1 MPYYP
6 LSQIQTNF
14 QTDGTELE
22 TSDGVPYV
30 GFYYKVST
38 GKKYTGSSP
47 QSGGNQ
53 ELFTI
58 SINEE
63 VPNEN
68 TEENSNSQI
77 IEAFA
82 LGDIDPYV
90 NPKYQATEN
99 VYFEYVNLTSSPKTT
114 TPPYFNPNYPTD
126 EDYTIGEFRRYFCKR
141 ANNIIYLEIDKTQ
154 YDLMIQKSP
163 LIMWST
169 YIPFNIPWSI
179 SGDKDKVATINKN
192 IVKLTSFRNKLPKL
206 EAYLKDNYLKYYKGE
221 DVHVM
226 PDGRIMKGK
235 THEEYL
241 KTLTPSI
248 NTQTSSSIS
257 TSTPS
262 STPNNIN
269 RGGY

>member
-58 SINEE
+58 SINEL
-63 VPNEN
+63 PP
-68 TEENSNSQI
+68 EETTSKPQI

-82 LGDIDPYV
+82 PGDIDPYV
-90 NPKYQATEN
+90 NPYYQETQQIYN
-99 VYFEYVNLTSSPKTT
+99 EYVNLTSFPKTT

-206 EAYLKDNYLKYYKGE
+206 EAYLKDNYLKYYK
-221 DVHVM
+221 
-226 PDGRIMKGK
+226 
-235 THEEYL
+235 
-241 KTLTPSI
+241 
-248 NTQTSSSIS
+248 
-257 TSTPS
+257 
-262 STPNNIN
+262 
-269 RGGY
+269 